1 MKLFLYIFFTHMF
14 IAPSRSYKGVQ
25 YSIFEEKQDEERRHP
40 LKPITRKPLLKAG
53 GAFNIIRSYGV
64 ATEDKGRSRLDPV
77 LNFVNARKSSD
88 KKEKGKK
95 DESAPAS
102 SSSSLELRD
111 WKDEWR
117 EHWIVKKFE
126 AINNTDFQPGDTVN
140 MAAARPWGVPCG
152 DPGQHDMP
160 WGTCMLPMECDS
172 EYRIYRGDFNC
183 GRTQFVCC
191 ALQLTVYDMY
201 QGFDLSFEDSALRTD
216 SDEKKAGGKKGSA
229 EDNKKTKKRDKR
241 KRQAARKKRK
251 REIKRLIRKIQ
262 KEIRRIINKQ
272 DRNAS
277 QQRKRK
283 TKQLKKFIEM
293 LKAQYRH
300 DRKAVQDIHEHE
312 MVKID
317 DALKVRLHEISMMNQ
332 NFVNNAT
339 FRDIVVNGTLNR
351 QSARMLVEAYPEL
364 QPYVHVNVRRRS
376 GVSRPVRDYLDYDV
390 EYGMLYY

>member
-1 MKLFLYIFFTHMF
+1 MKFYIFFF
-14 IAPSRSYKGVQ
+14 LAY
-25 YSIFEEKQDEERRHP
+25 
-40 LKPITRKPLLKAG
+40 ITLSTAQKSLYNNLKA
-53 GAFNIIRSYGV
+53 NILSLFRRDELPTPKQKLMNRIGSEVKIRKSGQIS
-64 ATEDKGRSRLDPV
+64 EDEKAHFRLDPV
-77 LNFVNARKSSD
+77 LNFLNARKSSD
-88 KKEKGKK
+88 HKKEHGKK

-117 EHWIVKKFE
+117 EHWIIKKFE

-251 REIKRLIRKIQ
+251 RQIKRLIRKIQ